1 MNTHPSPLRARL
13 LQASWAAAL
22 VAPFAVLHCSS
33 SSSDTASCQ
42 DATCASSGSGSGS
55 SSGGGPANPDGGIS
69 IGPPG
74 STSHDGGADAA
85 GSSGSSSGGTSSGG
99 SGDSGGLPP
108 ATGPLPRL
116 IAYVNVTCG
125 FGVGANGGECLAQP
139 DPTVNYVKQWED
151 DGSSPITHY
160 ILSFLSF
167 QGSSLQTDPGEI
179 WKSGGGSTT
188 DFTLVD
194 GVREALVSAQ
204 AHGKKVMLSIGGA
217 AGSTGFLT
225 WWTGLGATSA
235 DRVTAMGAQIQSVAS
250 AFATANALH
259 VDGIDVDIEL
269 GGVYTYGSD
278 AYDST
283 RDLINAVPDSLLVAF
298 VPQIGNGLC
307 AAPNLGD
314 PLPPSTTLGGQCP
327 QPVNGDDSPWV
338 LTRLDQDCT
347 HADGSPKLDYWGIQY
362 YNAGEAECCGGGAD
376 TPTAIQSTV
385 QSYVDLANGWPA
397 SGDLGDAGNPWHAYQ
412 YFPGPWPAYGGIGAD
427 RLVLGKPGCQGC
439 AGSDYLALSD
449 MQTLVSGL
457 DGKLPKGA
465 GGVLFWDLGRLFGAS
480 TSNCVGG
487 TCQPSWGGSASVEQ
501 NLVQLR
507 AQVAALKTK

>member
-1 MNTHPSPLRARL
+1 VTL
-13 LQASWAAAL
+13 
-22 VAPFAVLHCSS
+22 
-33 SSSDTASCQ
+33 
-42 DATCASSGSGSGS
+42 
-55 SSGGGPANPDGGIS
+55 PDGG
-69 IGPPG
+69 
-74 STSHDGGADAA
+74 TVTVTEGA
-85 GSSGSSSGGTSSGG
+85 
-99 SGDSGGLPP
+99 
-108 ATGPLPRL
+108 LPRL

-125 FGVGANGGECLAQP
+125 FGGGANGGECLATP

-179 WKSGGGSTT
+179 WASGGGSTS
-188 DFTLVD
+188 DFTLVA
-194 GVREALVSAQ
+194 GVKAALTSAK

-217 AGSTGFLT
+217 AGSSGFVT
-225 WWTGLGATSA
+225 WWTGLGATSPA
-235 DRVTAMGAQIQSVAS
+235 RVTAMTAEIQRVTT
-250 AFATANALH
+250 AFAAANGVA

-278 AYDST
+278 SYDST
-283 RDLINAVPDSLLVAF
+283 RDLINAIPENLLAAF

-338 LTRLDQDCT
+338 LARLDADCVRS
-347 HADGSPKLDYWGIQY
+347 DGSPRLDYWGIQY
-362 YNAGEAECCGGGAD
+362 YNAGQAACCGGGAD
-376 TPTAIQSTV
+376 APSMIQSTV

-397 SGDLGDAGNPWHAYQ
+397 SGDLSDAGNPWHAYQ
-412 YFPGPWPAYGGIGAD
+412 YFPGPWPAFAGIGAD

-449 MQTLVSGL
+449 MQTLVAGL
-457 DGKLPKGA
+457 DGKLATTP
-465 GGVLFWDLGRLFGAS
+465 GGLLFWDLGRLFGDS
-480 TSNCVGG
+480 TSNCVSG
-487 TCQPSWGGSASVEQ
+487 TCQPSWGGTSSVEQ
-501 NLVQLR
+501 NLATLR
-507 AQVAALKTK
+507 AQVAGLTLK